1 LTYTSEGSSF
11 SVDIGDGAFVCWS
24 AKTSSCPGQSGGAVG
39 ARIVATQHRLGVSD
53 GLLTS

>member
-24 AKTSSCPGQSGGAVG
+24 AKTFSCPGQSGGAVG